1 MNVRGAVRPP
11 GDKSISHRALMLAA
25 LARGTSE
32 ITGLLTGEDVKSTA
46 RVLRQLGADISA
58 IGAGTV
64 TVRGSRLSS
73 PASRLHCG
81 NSGTTARLL
90 LGILAGQRFPAT
102 LTGDASLRRRPM
114 RRVTEPLRAMGARID
129 DTHGDAL
136 PLTIRGG
143 RLHPLTYTTPVA
155 SAQVKSALLLA
166 GLTGNVAV
174 TIREPYR
181 SRDHTERLLVHLG
194 LGLHERDG
202 AIVYEPIARSILP
215 SFRLSVPGDAS
226 SAAFL
231 VVAAVLAEGG
241 ELLVEHVGVNPTRT
255 GFLVVLERM
264 GAHVERV
271 NLRDEGGEPVA
282 DLIARPPAA
291 LRGTDVSA
299 AEVPTLVD
307 EVPIL
312 AVLASRAAGET
323 TFREVGELR
332 VKESNRLEL
341 IAANLRAVGVDAQAR
356 GNDLHVQGT
365 TRPPHGRVETA
376 RDHRLAMAF
385 AVLGTIPGADVRLSE
400 RASVSISYPRFFSDL
415 RRIGEGGR
423 GKGRT

>member
-155 SAQVKSALLLA
+155 SA
-166 GLTGNVAV
+166 
-174 TIREPYR
+174 R
-181 SRDHTERLLVHLG
+181 
-194 LGLHERDG
+194 
-202 AIVYEPIARSILP
+202 
-215 SFRLSVPGDAS
+215 
-226 SAAFL
+226 
-231 VVAAVLAEGG
+231 
-241 ELLVEHVGVNPTRT
+241 
-255 GFLVVLERM
+255 
-264 GAHVERV
+264 
-271 NLRDEGGEPVA
+271 
-282 DLIARPPAA
+282 
-291 LRGTDVSA
+291 
-299 AEVPTLVD
+299 
-307 EVPIL
+307 
-312 AVLASRAAGET
+312 
-323 TFREVGELR
+323 
-332 VKESNRLEL
+332 
-341 IAANLRAVGVDAQAR
+341 
-356 GNDLHVQGT
+356 
-365 TRPPHGRVETA
+365 
-376 RDHRLAMAF
+376 
-385 AVLGTIPGADVRLSE
+385 
-400 RASVSISYPRFFSDL
+400 
-415 RRIGEGGR
+415 
-423 GKGRT
+423 